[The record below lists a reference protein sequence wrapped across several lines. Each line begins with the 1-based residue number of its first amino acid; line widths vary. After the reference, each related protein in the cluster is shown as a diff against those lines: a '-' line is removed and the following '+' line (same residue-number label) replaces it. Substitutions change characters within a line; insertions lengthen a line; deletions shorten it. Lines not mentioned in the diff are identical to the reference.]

1 MPSSSGRK
9 ALFRVNASLFGK
21 FAAVFIDREGVEV
34 RTMSTLGLLLILW
47 LGTLAVLF
55 LCLLLIPSML
65 LIILLT
71 LGFSLGLFL
80 VMTRLLRGRL
90 ERRMEYKDITSFV
103 RNDPEFTFTLRDH
116 YRLSVKMSPRRQDRI
131 QENLLEVFQDHP
143 GYRLV
148 QKGKYL
154 QVAPRNPE

>member
-90 ERRMEYKDITSFV
+90 EPYSIRTSPALSGTIRSLPSTCGITICS
-103 RNDPEFTFTLRDH
+103 
-116 YRLSVKMSPRRQDRI
+116 
-131 QENLLEVFQDHP
+131 
-143 GYRLV
+143 
-148 QKGKYL
+148 
-154 QVAPRNPE
+154 A